1 MFKTIIGVEELAMSD
16 ISKLIEGIKRFDTAK
31 ISDILDDKGFK
42 VSMSSCIKPLW
53 EGLKICGPAVTV
65 EAIPSTSPNTG
76 PALFNAIDSC
86 AKGDIIV
93 IGVGEDTS
101 CDSWGGLVT
110 RCALKRGIG
119 GVITDGPARDFKEI
133 KECGFP
139 VFSYGLIPASPKGR
153 RIYTG
158 YDKPIICGGVP
169 VNPKDII
176 LGDDDG
182 VVVVPREKA
191 ESVIEIATKV
201 DEAEKAIIEDIEK
214 GLPAKEALTK
224 KRKGM
229 DII

>member
-1 MFKTIIGVEELAMSD
+1 MSE
-16 ISKLIEGIKRFDTAK
+16 ILKLIEELKRFDTAK
-31 ISDILDDKGFK
+31 ISDILDDRGFK
-42 VSMSSCIKPLW
+42 VSMSSGIKPLW

-76 PALFNAIDSC
+76 PALFEAIDSC
-86 AKGDIIV
+86 DRGDILV

-110 RCALKRGIG
+110 LCALKRGIA
-119 GVITDGPARDFKEI
+119 GVVTDGPARDFKEI

-139 VFSYGLIPASPKGR
+139 VFSFGLIPASPKGR

-158 YDKPIICGGVP
+158 YNKPIICGGVP
-169 VNPKDII
+169 INPQDII

-182 VVVVPREKA
+182 VVVIPREKVD
-191 ESVIEIATKV
+191 SVIKIANEVEK
-201 DEAEKAIIEDIEK
+201 AEKAIIEDIQK
-214 GLPAKEALTK
+214 GLPSKEALTK
-224 KRKGM
+224 KRNGM

>member
-1 MFKTIIGVEELAMSD
+1 MTEELAMSE

-42 VSMSSCIKPLW
+42 VAMSSGIKPLW

-65 EAIPSTSPNTG
+65 EAIPSTKPNTG
-76 PALFNAIDSC
+76 SALFEAIDSC
-86 AKGDIIV
+86 ARGDILV

-110 RCALKRGIG
+110 LCALKCGIA
-119 GVITDGPARDFKEI
+119 GVVTDGPARDFKEI

-158 YDKPIICGGVP
+158 YNKPIICGGVP
-169 VNPKDII
+169 INPQDII

-182 VVVVPREKA
+182 VVVIPREKA
-191 ESVIEIATKV
+191 GSVIAIANEVEK
-201 DEAEKAIIEDIEK
+201 AEKAIIEDIEK

-224 KRKGM
+224 KWEGM

>member
-1 MFKTIIGVEELAMSD
+1 MSE
-16 ISKLIEGIKRFDTAK
+16 ISKLIEDLKRFDTAK
-31 ISDILDDKGFK
+31 ISDILDDMGFK
-42 VSMSSCIKPLW
+42 VSMSSGIKPLC
-53 EGLKICGPAVTV
+53 ESMKICGPAVTV
-65 EAIPSTSPNTG
+65 EAIPSISPNTG
-76 PALFNAIDSC
+76 PALFEAIDSC
-86 AKGDIIV
+86 TKGDILV
-93 IGVGEDTS
+93 IGVGGDTS

-110 RCALKRGIG
+110 LCALKRGIA
-119 GVITDGPARDFKEI
+119 GVVTDGPARDFKEI

-158 YDKPIICGGVP
+158 YNRPIICGGVP

-182 VVVVPREKA
+182 VVVIPREKA
-191 ESVIEIATKV
+191 ERIIEIATKV
-201 DEAEKAIIEDIEK
+201 EEAEKAIIEDIDK
-214 GLPAKEALTK
+214 GLSAKEALTK

>member
-1 MFKTIIGVEELAMSD
+1 MSE
-16 ISKLIEGIKRFDTAK
+16 ISKLIEDLKRFDTAK
-31 ISDILDDKGFK
+31 ISDILDDMGFK
-42 VSMSSCIKPLW
+42 VSMSSRIKPLW
-53 EGLKICGPAVTV
+53 EGMKICGPAVTV
-65 EAIPSTSPNTG
+65 EAIPSISPNTG
-76 PALFNAIDSC
+76 PALFEAIDSC
-86 AKGDIIV
+86 TKGDILV

-110 RCALKRGIG
+110 LCALKRSIA
-119 GVITDGPARDFKEI
+119 GVVTDGPARDFKEI
-133 KECGFP
+133 KESGFP

-158 YDKPIICGGVP
+158 YNRPIICGGVP

-182 VVVVPREKA
+182 VVVIPREKA
-191 ESVIEIATKV
+191 ERIIEIATKV
-201 DEAEKAIIEDIEK
+201 EEAEKAIIEDIDK
-214 GLPAKEALTK
+214 GLSAKEALTK